1 MKKIFYAIVA
11 IATFVVLSCNQPIQT
26 PVNEVDSTTIDSTV
40 VDTTI
45 VDSSIVETGV

>member
-11 IATFVVLSCNQPIQT
+11 IATFVALSCNQPIQT
-26 PVNEVDSTTIDSTV
+26 PVDGVDSTSVDSAA

-45 VDSSIVETGV
+45 VVNNAVEVGV